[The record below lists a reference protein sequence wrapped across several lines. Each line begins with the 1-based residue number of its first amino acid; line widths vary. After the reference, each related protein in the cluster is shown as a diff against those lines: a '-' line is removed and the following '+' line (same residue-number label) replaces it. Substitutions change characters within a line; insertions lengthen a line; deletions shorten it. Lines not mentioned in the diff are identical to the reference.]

1 MYILEYSTMEYILNG
16 LEAKLFRLIPLC
28 LTKSM
33 GWLMKDKPATEYA
46 LLGALMS
53 GPRHGY
59 EILQFLESGLGP
71 AWRVSTSQLYALFKR
86 LDKEG
91 LVNSTLE
98 TQDTRPSKR
107 VFSIMPE
114 GRKRFLQWLKSPT
127 DHARDLR
134 IEFLAKLYFFH
145 HLGIQGGSALVNSQI
160 ALLEQFQKI
169 LREKKGAEGDVYKRL
184 VYGFRI
190 STLEGWLDW
199 LKNEAALFL

>member
-1 MYILEYSTMEYILNG
+1 MIDRA
-16 LEAKLFRLIPLC
+16 EAQKA
-28 LTKSM
+28 K
-33 GWLMKDKPATEYA
+33 GAMKDKPVTEYA

-53 GPRHGY
+53 GSRHGY
-59 EILQFLESGLGP
+59 EILQFLETGLGP

-114 GRKRFLQWLKSPT
+114 GSRRFLQWLKSPT

-160 ALLEQFQKI
+160 DLLEQFKEI
-169 LREKKGAEGDVYKRL
+169 LMEKKQAEEDDYKRL

-190 STLEGWLDW
+190 STLKGWLDW
-199 LKNEAALFL
+199 LKKEAALFL

>member
-1 MYILEYSTMEYILNG
+1 
-16 LEAKLFRLIPLC
+16 
-28 LTKSM
+28 M

-59 EILQFLESGLGP
+59 EILQFLETGLGP
-71 AWRVSTSQLYALFKR
+71 AWRISTSQLYALFKR

-98 TQDTRPSKR
+98 TQNTRPSKR
-107 VFSIMPE
+107 VFSIMSA

-127 DHARDLR
+127 AHARDLR
-134 IEFLAKLYFFH
+134 IEFLAKLYFYH
-145 HLGIQGGSALVNSQI
+145 HLDIQGGSELVMSQI
-160 ALLEQFQKI
+160 AFLGRFQDI
-169 LREKKGAEGDVYKRL
+169 LMEKKHVEEDDYKRL

-190 STLEGWLDW
+190 STIKGWLDW
-199 LKNEAALFL
+199 LKKEAILFL